1 MNTMRTLIGI
11 TTTIT
16 LAVGL
21 QVSTIGIANAAQ
33 RRAHLRRPIT
43 PKNTNQIPMEV
54 LKVTVQGRA
63 EPLRKTYTELAKAS
77 QSCTKSERAV

>member
-1 MNTMRTLIGI
+1 
-11 TTTIT
+11 
-16 LAVGL
+16 
-21 QVSTIGIANAAQ
+21 
-33 RRAHLRRPIT
+33 
-43 PKNTNQIPMEV
+43 MEV